1 MASETT
7 KKRIELGRDFI
18 RFDMTEEGEP
28 SDQQQGLKQPP
39 LTKEKTQTETIQL
52 PRDFSR
58 IIKSNQLYECMI
70 HRESHRVYTDEK
82 VNLTELAF
90 LLYMTQGVKSIRGNH
105 YATLRVVPSG
115 GARHAFE
122 SYVVVRKVE
131 GLKEG
136 IYHYLPL
143 SHELEHV
150 ASLPDMTS
158 LMNDALLGQKWALKA
173 NLIFFWSVVPYR
185 AEWRYSFMAHRI
197 LLVDIGYVSQ
207 NLYLASEALGLG
219 TCAIGAF
226 DRSICD
232 QLLQLDGQ
240 EEFTILASPVGTVS
254 KRNKQDEDA
263 FYAFLK
269 QADHDKSE

>member
-1 MASETT
+1 MTSDTT
-7 KKRIELGRDFI
+7 IKRIKLGRDFI
-18 RFDMTEEGEP
+18 RFDMSEEGEP

-52 PRDFSR
+52 PRDFLP
-58 IIKSNQLYECMI
+58 IIKFNQLYECMI
-70 HRESHRVYTDEK
+70 NRESHRVYTDEK
-82 VNLTELAF
+82 VNLSELAF

-131 GLKEG
+131 GLKAG

-143 SHELEHV
+143 SHELEWV
-150 ASLPDMTS
+150 TSLPDKKS
-158 LMNDALLGQKWALKA
+158 LINDALLGQKWALKA
-173 NLIFFWSVVPYR
+173 NFIFFWSVVPYR
-185 AEWRYSFMAHRI
+185 AEWRYSYMAHRI

-232 QLLQLDGQ
+232 QLLQLDGE

-254 KRNKQDEDA
+254 KRNTQDEAA

-269 QADHDKSE
+269 HAGHDISE